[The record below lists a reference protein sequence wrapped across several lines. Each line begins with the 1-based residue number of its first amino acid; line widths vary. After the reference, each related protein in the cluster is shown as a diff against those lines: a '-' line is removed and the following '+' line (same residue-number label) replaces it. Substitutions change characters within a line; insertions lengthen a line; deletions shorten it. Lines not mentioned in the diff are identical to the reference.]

1 MNDREVSAS
10 RHGTRVERRRELI
23 ALATRRVRPGSGSGS
38 ATLARRTTRLIWPD
52 LRRTLG
58 DIPWA
63 VCGAVATRLYM
74 PERATAHLDIVI
86 LTKDASAVNGRLSVH
101 GYSRQS
107 DLTSG
112 GSTWQSP
119 DGRDVD
125 VIERGDPWVADA
137 LAEAAANLDAQ
148 GLPVLPL
155 RYLVVMKLDASRAQD
170 LADLTRML
178 GAADEYE
185 LDQVRRTIR
194 DLIPADRDD
203 LEALIRLGRL
213 ERE

>member
-1 MNDREVSAS
+1 
-10 RHGTRVERRRELI
+10 
-23 ALATRRVRPGSGSGS
+23 
-38 ATLARRTTRLIWPD
+38 LIWPD

-58 DIPWA
+58 NIPWA

-74 PERATAHLDIVI
+74 PERATADLDIVI
-86 LTKDASAVNGRLSVH
+86 LTEDASAVHGRLSVH

-107 DLTSG
+107 DLAIG
-112 GSTWQSP
+112 GSAWQSP

-137 LAEAAANLDAQ
+137 LAEAAANPDAQ

-155 RYLVVMKLDASRAQD
+155 RYLVVMKLEASRAQD

-178 GAADEYE
+178 GSADEHE
-185 LDQVRRTIR
+185 LDEVRGTIR
-194 DLIPADRDD
+194 DLMPSDIDD
-203 LEALIRLGRL
+203 LDALIRLGQL
-213 ERE
+213 EREQAE